1 LTKPPLHR
9 SRFYSRHYP
18 FYLRAVP
25 SRNKTETPE
34 ASILPNG
41 RKSRQPIRLVVEGP
55 KGLRI
60 GLYYCF
66 LPKEF
71 QSASSHPPH
80 IPSTFTVH
88 PPQALL
94 PQARRSL
101 SRPVSLS
108 SQHLLRSS
116 ADTHSLLNDQF
127 PFKHTLSP
135 FIRSPTPARFPSKT
149 PGVHNDQSKLVL
161 DLLLLP
167 DHFSH

>member
-1 LTKPPLHR
+1 MTLRQSHGNREILDTPSFHI
-9 SRFYSRHYP
+9 
-18 FYLRAVP
+18 RAVP

-41 RKSRQPIRLVVEGP
+41 RKSRQPICLVVEGP

-66 LPKEF
+66 SPRGISISQF
-71 QSASSHPPH
+71 SSSHS
-80 IPSTFTVH
+80 ITFTIRLQ
-88 PPQALL
+88 PLL

-108 SQHLLRSS
+108 AQHLPRSS
-116 ADTHSLLNDQF
+116 AETHSLLSNQS

-135 FIRSPTPARFPSKT
+135 LIRSPTPARFPSKT

-161 DLLLLP
+161 DLLLPEHL
-167 DHFSH
+167 SH

>member
-1 LTKPPLHR
+1 MTLRQSHGNREILDKPSFHI
-9 SRFYSRHYP
+9 
-18 FYLRAVP
+18 RAVP

-41 RKSRQPIRLVVEGP
+41 RKSRQPICLVVEGP

-60 GLYYCF
+60 DLYYCF
-66 LPKEF
+66 SPRGISISQF
-71 QSASSHPPH
+71 SSHS
-80 IPSTFTVH
+80 ITFTIRLQ
-88 PPQALL
+88 PLL

-108 SQHLLRSS
+108 AQHLPRSS
-116 ADTHSLLNDQF
+116 AETHSLLSNQS

-135 FIRSPTPARFPSKT
+135 LIRSPTPARFPSKT